1 MDDIERTAT
10 AQKEEKVMLH
20 EYEGIIISNEFIDIA
35 LVAFHKMKLV
45 WLKLFSKVFY
55 KGFIWYDERISVM

>member
-10 AQKEEKVMLH
+10 VQKEEKVMLH

-35 LVAFHKMKLV
+35 LVAFHKMKL
-45 WLKLFSKVFY
+45 F
-55 KGFIWYDERISVM
+55 

>member
-1 MDDIERTAT
+1 MDDIERT

-35 LVAFHKMKLV
+35 LVALQVNTF
-45 WLKLFSKVFY
+45 
-55 KGFIWYDERISVM
+55 

>member
-1 MDDIERTAT
+1 MDDIERTVT

-45 WLKLFSKVFY
+45 
-55 KGFIWYDERISVM
+55 